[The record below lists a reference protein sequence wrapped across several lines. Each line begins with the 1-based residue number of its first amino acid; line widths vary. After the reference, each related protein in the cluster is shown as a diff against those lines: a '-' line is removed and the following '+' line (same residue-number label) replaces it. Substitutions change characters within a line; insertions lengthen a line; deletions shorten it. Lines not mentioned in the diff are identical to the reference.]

1 MRYPVVLLLAAVFLV
16 SCASTEEQLPPQ
28 APPIEKKR
36 TIEPV
41 QPERVYSYTERYYVK
56 NAVIGDPKDV
66 DDPLQAIRV
75 IQLQPGGNEVLVIS
89 SFDELGETTLETW
102 LGIEMP
108 KFEAGKEYDL
118 ATATRISYY
127 RFYLGDDRKRSDASS
142 ATGRI
147 KIERN
152 ENGEIIGAIDAK
164 LQGVNRA
171 IGRADA
177 PVEIAFSGSFRIQEE
192 DLENTILKSR

>member
-1 MRYPVVLLLAAVFLV
+1 MRYPIVFLFFAIFLV
-16 SCASTEEQLPPQ
+16 SCASTEEQIPPQ
-28 APPIEKKR
+28 APPVEKKQ

-66 DDPLQAIRV
+66 EDPLQAIRV

-89 SFDELGETTLETW
+89 SFDKLGESTLETW
-102 LGIEMP
+102 LGIELP

-118 ATATRISYY
+118 TNAVRISYY
-127 RFYLGDDRKRSDASS
+127 RFYLGEDRKRTDAST
-142 ATGRI
+142 ATGVL

-152 ENGEIIGAIDAK
+152 ENGELIGAIDAK
-164 LQGVNRA
+164 LQGANRV
-171 IGRADA
+171 IGKPDV

-192 DLENTILKSR
+192 AIENTILKTR